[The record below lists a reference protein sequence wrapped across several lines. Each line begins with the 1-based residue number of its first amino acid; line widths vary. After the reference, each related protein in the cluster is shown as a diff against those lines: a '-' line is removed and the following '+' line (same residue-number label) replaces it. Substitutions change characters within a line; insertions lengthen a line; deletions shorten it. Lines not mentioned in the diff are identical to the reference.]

1 MHACSFPFDWDGGNL
16 ASGILVERGESLTLK
31 QKLFVEAYLGQA
43 GGNATEAAKIAG
55 YRGDEGTL
63 AQVGYENLRKPEIR
77 AAVEARVQRSAMETD
92 EVLNELSKIARMDVS
107 GSSALSS
114 KVRALEILAKIH
126 GMMSDKL
133 NLNLD
138 RATLNR
144 ELDSLIEGLTE
155 TALRERAERGTPPS

>member
-1 MHACSFPFDWDGGNL
+1 M
-16 ASGILVERGESLTLK
+16 TLK
-31 QKLFVEAYLGQA
+31 QRLFVDAYLGPGA
-43 GGNATEAAKIAG
+43 GNATEAARRAG
-55 YRGDEGTL
+55 YRGDDGTL
-63 AQVGYENLRKPEIR
+63 AQVGHENLKKPEIL
-77 AAVEARVQRSAMETD
+77 AAVEARMQEAAMETD
-92 EVLNELSKIARMDVS
+92 EVLAELSKIARMDATS
-107 GSSALSS
+107 SSALSS

-144 ELDSLIEGLTE
+144 ELDALIEQLTE